1 MKEKILKIIWDNLSS
16 HNVTMGIGITNP
28 NPGVSKNYE
37 IASVD
42 LLVAN
47 MICGVLQMKDIN
59 LVIELGKFIQNQWTD
74 LEFSDENAES
84 VFEKTISM
92 WKEYNSDENMIKRL
106 L

>member
-1 MKEKILKIIWDNLSS
+1 MKEKILKIIWDNLST

-28 NPGVSKNYE
+28 NPRVSKNYE

-59 LVIELGKFIQNQWTD
+59 LVIELGKFIQSQWTD
-74 LEFSDENAES
+74 LEFSDENAEI
-84 VFEKTISM
+84 VFSKTISM
-92 WKEYNSDENMIKRL
+92 WKEYNNHII
-106 L
+106 